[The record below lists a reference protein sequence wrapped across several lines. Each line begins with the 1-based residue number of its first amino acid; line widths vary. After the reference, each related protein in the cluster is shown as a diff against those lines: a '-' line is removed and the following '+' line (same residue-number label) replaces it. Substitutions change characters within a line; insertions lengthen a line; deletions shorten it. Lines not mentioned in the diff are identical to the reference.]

1 MHEAKTRRKS
11 LLLVSILLASVLFIS
26 PSTGS
31 PTQVSSF
38 ANNASSLTI
47 QSDGNN
53 TSLDLEIDLERNVTY
68 QDASFLVDSTYASPT
83 PGSVFINNSQ
93 GNTVWSY
100 SGQGYGDLSHQN
112 SFQTGN
118 TYDLVQLNNST
129 GMPSP
134 FLLPKNA
141 SLQTSQMNVTYTP
154 NIEAQYVQVG
164 SIQQME
170 MGDSNNDLMADA
182 FVFSTQNYSTGVGTG
197 FAVVESNATSMTYSL
212 TNWTATCPTSQKIR
226 IADMNNDSFDD
237 VVTFEQ
243 FNETMCIHYY
253 NSTSSTYDTYFT
265 VNITETP
272 IDVQLRDLNG
282 DNFADFIS
290 IHGYFDDGLVAVNSF
305 NATTKGSKLA
315 DTEQIRKWNWF
326 DGRAEMRS
334 LYVGEFFAPYRNQ
347 TIILVS
353 DDENDATELTYDAET
368 KTLNANVYKF
378 RNLSEFSVPG
388 DVDGDGDI
396 DFITP
401 KTMGSNI
408 LVNNGQTWT
417 QVQTY
422 DQINTDNATIA
433 DHDNDGL
440 PSFFLPNPGSAD
452 NNPATLEGDIGFR
465 SIGVSGVG
473 TPTLNPLTPWSQP
486 RDIYFDDVDGDGL
499 MEQFILAGET
509 TQGIFIG
516 AWHNL
521 SLDVD
526 VDSNIDLTI
535 EGYSSSTIS
544 DIGVLTLSD
553 TNDIIR
559 DALSP
564 RILAYPGLSD
574 GYGIEMVDNMM
585 SISSNSNGT
594 ANLTDLDIAYD
605 IEFYVATSPGTIGSL
620 SNSLNQQML
629 PGTGS
634 FTAILPV
641 ETSKAGVFDVTS
653 FSGNYTL
660 GAPDLALPPT
670 PIVSVE
676 SLTENHVTI
685 EWQPLSTYGS
695 DLQSFQIFKMSSSTS
710 YDWTA
715 PHDIVIGSNNYTDT
729 QVEIGSTYGYVVRS
743 THTFGV
749 ISNLSQSISVI
760 IPYPTAPESVT
771 NVQLLDLDA
780 STETNPLRVSW
791 TPSVDSFVEEYLV
804 YVSNTSLDDSTESIG
819 EFTSEKSFKLGDRTY
834 LPVATLANSTTSYD
848 ISVMSDYTDSSGSVT
863 GGFIEDGSQYWVAI
877 AGVDV
882 YDNASLP
889 LPFAGPTV
897 SYNNTYLQSNLDITV
912 TTGNSDQYLVSNQPL
927 EIEISAS
934 VEDGSGFSPLANAQI
949 TLAITVGNEVTNL
962 TGATDSNGE
971 WTPIDASTL
980 GDASIPTAFLTFSST
995 YGEILSLSAVMAN
1008 IEPTDAQPILGNSAQ
1023 LNMSSG
1029 IDAILSG
1036 PTSIDKDS
1044 NDAIDLN
1051 ITLTANDAND
1061 IAQQNSLEG
1070 TTIHWT
1076 AFNESDI
1083 AINSGTETISLG
1095 KIRVVSE
1102 FENATYIQFNV
1113 STDDRNWFGTL
1124 THTTQLNA
1132 YVDDSTDNETN
1143 TNTTEPEW
1151 VPSVLLPA
1159 TVTCE
1164 SSTILTNKKM
1174 NSDPIECQVNNP
1186 NPFLISVELTATDI
1200 PALFN
1205 KPSTVTIAANGS
1217 ATISFEPTYDQIWN
1231 AQKDESVV
1239 KTLGFSIYTTSPD
1252 YNSLQPLMT
1261 SDTVEWTASL
1271 DVPVDSTN
1279 TDGDDK
1285 ESSNTILYGGI
1296 GGILLVLVILGYVML
1311 NRRAGAGF
1319 DDDEFYG
1326 EDDEFP
1332 MEKKEPA
1339 PEIPEGKPLDEFE
1352 DKTINAE
1359 PEIIE
1364 RPGDSLISELSGG
1377 DSNETIEEHEEPEPK
1392 ESIED
1397 SVEED
1402 DGISVDEYGTE
1413 WWEDE
1418 NGTWWYREEGAEDW
1432 SEFTE

>member
-634 FTAILPV
+634 FTVILPV

-1095 KIRVVSE
+1095 KIRLVSE

-1113 STDDRNWFGTL
+1113 STYDRNWFGTL

-1296 GGILLVLVILGYVML
+1296 GGVLLVLVILGYVML

>member
-634 FTAILPV
+634 FTVILPV

-1296 GGILLVLVILGYVML
+1296 GGVLLVLVILGYVML

>member
-834 LPVATLANSTTSYD
+834 LPVATLANSTASYD

-897 SYNNTYLQSNLDITV
+897 SYNNTYLQSNLGITV
-912 TTGNSDQYLVSNQPL
+912 TTGNPDQYLVSNQPL
-927 EIEISAS
+927 KIDISAS

-1296 GGILLVLVILGYVML
+1296 GGVLLVLVILGYVML

>member
-11 LLLVSILLASVLFIS
+11 LFLVSILLASVLFIS
-26 PSTGS
+26 PSTAS
-31 PTQVSSF
+31 PTQVSTF

-53 TSLDLEIDLERNVTY
+53 TSLALEIDLERNVTY

-93 GNTVWSY
+93 GNTVWTY

-118 TYDLVQLNNST
+118 TYDSVQLNNST

-134 FLLPKNA
+134 ILLPKNA

-154 NIEAQYVQVG
+154 NIEAQFVQVG

-170 MGDSNNDLMADA
+170 MGNSNNDSMADA

-212 TNWTATCPTSQKIR
+212 TNWTATCATSERIR

-237 VVTFEQ
+237 VITFEQ

-253 NSTSSTYDTYFT
+253 NSTSSTYDAYFT
-265 VNITETP
+265 VNITTQP
-272 IDVQLRDLNG
+272 IDVQLSDLNG
-282 DNFADFIS
+282 DNYSDFIS
-290 IHGYFDDGLVAVNSF
+290 VHGYFGNGLVAVNTF
-305 NATTKGSKLA
+305 DATTNSSKIA
-315 DTEQIRKWNWF
+315 DSANIYKWNFW
-326 DGRAEMRS
+326 DGRAELRS
-334 LYVGEFFAPYRNQ
+334 LHVGDFFAPNRTQ

-353 DDENDATELTYDAET
+353 DDENDATELTYDAIT
-368 KTLNANVYKF
+368 KTLNPNINKF
-378 RNLSEFSVPG
+378 RNLSALSVSG
-388 DVDGDGDI
+388 DVDGDGDT

-401 KTMGSNI
+401 QTMGSNI
-408 LVNNGQTWT
+408 LLNNGQTWT
-417 QVQTY
+417 QVQTN
-422 DQINTDNATIA
+422 DQIFTDNATIA

-440 PSFFLPNPGSAD
+440 PSFFLPDPGFAD
-452 NNPATLEGDIGFR
+452 NNPATLEGNIGFR

-473 TPTLNPLTPWSQP
+473 IPTLNPLTPWSQP
-486 RDIYFDDVDGDGL
+486 RDIYFDDLDGDGL
-499 MEQFILAGET
+499 MEQFILAGEA

-526 VDSNIDLTI
+526 VDSNIDLSI

-564 RILAYPGLSD
+564 RIPAYPGLSD
-574 GYGIEMVDNMM
+574 GYGIEMVSNMM

-605 IEFYVATSPGTIGSL
+605 IEFHVATSSGTLGSL

-634 FTAILPV
+634 FTVILPV
-641 ETSKAGVFDVTS
+641 ETSKAGTFDVTS

-695 DLQSFQIFKMSSSTS
+695 DLQAFQIFKMSSSTN

-749 ISNLSQSISVI
+749 ISNLSQSLSVT
-760 IPYPTAPESVT
+760 IPYPAAPESAT

-780 STETNPLRVSW
+780 STESNPLRVSW
-791 TPSVDSFVEEYLV
+791 TSSVDSFVEEYLV

-819 EFTSEKSFKLGDRTY
+819 EFTSEKNFKLGDRTY
-834 LPVATLANSTTSYD
+834 LPVAALTNSTTSYD

-863 GGFIEDGSQYWVAI
+863 GNSIEDASQYWVAI
-877 AGVDV
+877 AAVDI

-897 SYNNTYLQSNLDITV
+897 SFNNTYLQSNLDITV
-912 TTGNSDQYLVSNQPL
+912 TTGNPDQYLVSNQPL
-927 EIEISAS
+927 KIEIDAS

-949 TLAITVGNEVTNL
+949 TLAITVGNEVMNL
-962 TGATDSNGE
+962 TGTTDSNGE
-971 WTPIDASTL
+971 WTPIDATTL

-995 YGEILSLSAVMAN
+995 YGETLSLHAAMAN
-1008 IEPTDAQPILGNSAQ
+1008 IEPTDVQPILGSSAQ

-1029 IDAILSG
+1029 IDALLSG

-1051 ITLTANDAND
+1051 ITLTANDVND
-1061 IAQQNSLEG
+1061 LAQQNSLEG

-1132 YVDDSTDNETN
+1132 YVDDSIDNETT
-1143 TNTTEPEW
+1143 TNTTEPVW

-1174 NSDPIECQVNNP
+1174 DSDPIECQVNNP

-1271 DVPVDSTN
+1271 DVPVEPTN

-1296 GGILLVLVILGYVML
+1296 GGVLLVLVILGYVML

-1326 EDDEFP
+1326 DDDEFP

-1364 RPGDSLISELSGG
+1364 RPGDSLISELSGS
-1377 DSNETIEEHEEPEPK
+1377 DSNETIEEHEEPEPE
-1392 ESIED
+1392 ESIEE

>member
-11 LLLVSILLASVLFIS
+11 LFLVSILLASVLFIS

-634 FTAILPV
+634 FTVILPV

-749 ISNLSQSISVI
+749 ISNLSQSLSVI

-819 EFTSEKSFKLGDRTY
+819 EFTSEKNFKLGDRTY

-882 YDNASLP
+882 YDNASFP

-912 TTGNSDQYLVSNQPL
+912 TTGNPDQYLVSNQPL

-1051 ITLTANDAND
+1051 ITLTANDVND

-1377 DSNETIEEHEEPEPK
+1377 DLNETIEEHEEPEPE

>member
-819 EFTSEKSFKLGDRTY
+819 EFTSEKNFKLGDRTY

-927 EIEISAS
+927 KIEISAS

-1296 GGILLVLVILGYVML
+1296 GGVLLVLVILGYVML